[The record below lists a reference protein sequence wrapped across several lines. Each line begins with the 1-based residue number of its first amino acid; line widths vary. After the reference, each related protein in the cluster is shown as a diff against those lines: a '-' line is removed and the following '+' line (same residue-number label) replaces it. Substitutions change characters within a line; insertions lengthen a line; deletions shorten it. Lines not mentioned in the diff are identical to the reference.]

1 MKQFYLKKFF
11 MLTFAILM
19 FGTSSLIAQSFDKEN
34 IEKLNEE
41 VPVLVKNATGFQNTF
56 KGIDANRGG
65 ALQPRS
71 SFTVLVASPNAEE
84 FNNLVLPILQGFG
97 DNITYTASADLGT
110 LTTEQML
117 EYDMVWTFNIT
128 RWEYETGITSPAE
141 WSDKLGAYID
151 AGGRLL
157 ECEFVQGYDDWG
169 LGSGSYID
177 ENKSP
182 FTKST
187 TDASGSGG
195 SMGEVALPT
204 HPIMSGVNTFSTD
217 YFYQD
222 VTVREGATLVA
233 SYADGTP
240 LCAFNDQ
247 IVAFNADPVG
257 SYGGGSTAICLQGDG
272 YQMMYNALVYLY
284 STLAPEGSPGAVT
297 DVVATP
303 EAGGG
308 TSVALSWKNP
318 TVTAQGET
326 LTSLTAINIY
336 IDDAET
342 PSHTI
347 TNPTIGGNASWTATG
362 LNNGVVNFTIV
373 GENEN
378 GEGRPYTIST
388 FVGFDVPAAVT
399 DLTLT
404 SEEENGKL
412 TWTAPTTGLH
422 NGTMGSSAINYK
434 IVRLPDETVVATDHT
449 TTTFIDNTVPGL
461 GLYSYQVIA
470 SNAQGEGG
478 SAISNTTML
487 GNAITP
493 PYSMGFEDNEQYS
506 LWTVIDNN
514 GDGSTWSRQTNLS
527 GYDGNAMRYQYSS
540 SNPADD
546 WLITP
551 KIQLE
556 GGQAYSINLS
566 AAKNSSYY
574 TESFKVFIGTEP
586 TLEAMT
592 TEILSVGHEGETQ
605 VTTAYQLF
613 ETTATIAT
621 AGEYYIGIQSTSAA
635 NQFYLYIDDFEIF
648 QLVDYD
654 LKAVSISGP
663 QSAIVNTETGFSVN
677 IKNMGVNSAS
687 GYTVNIIDQD
697 NNIVATANAAD
708 CPELATGEGAVIP
721 IAFTPTAAADLV
733 LKGQIVWSSDAD
745 QSNNITPNE
754 LELTVVED
762 TGEFT
767 VTLGDGSIWDK
778 HTPICFYYNNSF
790 SQTIYYADQIN
801 LNGGTI
807 VELTYFADFATEVV
821 DKNIK
826 IWMANTTADNVE
838 TWLPQDDFVLVF
850 DGTKTFP
857 AGQSEITFNITPG
870 TFVYNG
876 GNLAVMVEKL
886 DNMWINNNK
895 FAHTNDA
902 QGRVCAMYYRSDSAP
917 FDGSQAGTAEN
928 KFANAKIRFATEG
941 GSISGVVLNSTTN
954 DPVEGATVSYDDH
967 LVSTTTN
974 ANGEYSFDFVM
985 TGEHTLVAEKF
996 GYFTSDP
1003 VTTNVVADEESVVNL
1018 SITPMPQVTVTGTVR
1033 PSDDP
1038 TSGIANATITLE
1050 GFENYEATSGTNG
1063 VFNIE
1068 NVYAEQTY
1076 TLAIDAEGYFPYNDT
1091 IEVTSTND
1099 IFDLGD
1105 IVLELIEC
1113 NPVENL
1119 QATVD
1124 GNVVTLTWQAG
1135 NGGDEP
1141 SEEIT
1146 EGFEGESLPEGWTIN
1161 SLDAIT
1167 WEHVGTIEFS
1177 SGPVIP
1183 HEGEKQMNCH
1193 WSFGDQDEW
1202 LISPEF
1208 TMPTGATL
1216 TFWTYLTLGS
1226 TNGDHYYVKV
1236 STDGGTTWTEVWDGS
1251 TEPAGPNHY
1260 DAAINVD
1267 LSTYG
1272 GQDVKVAWHAYA
1284 IGGMWYSWFI
1294 DDVTIASSKEVLS
1307 FNGRDIVREPVV
1319 VSITDTR
1326 EHLNKGLASLR
1337 VLDNRVDGIT
1347 IIKIRNRDIEK
1358 GSAKV
1363 VLEAHDLWNDGTGY
1377 QFLLDADHNT
1387 FGTIIPTTGPLFEVT
1402 PPSEDFY
1409 TANFEYTIPEGA
1421 EPDTY
1426 TTNIVFDG
1434 EDAVVIPAGLYDWC
1448 ITNPEPGTKMWIA
1461 ADAGPHPAR
1470 ADDYEFEGGYEYR
1483 FIMNMYGQ
1491 NDGTELILSD
1501 FAGGDGYAYNIY
1513 RDDELIKTVTDLIFV
1528 DESVPSGE
1536 HTYCVETVYGEEC
1549 ASDQVCVDIEI
1560 EIVCNPV
1567 ENLNAQ
1573 VNGDVV
1579 TLTWEEATRSNSE
1592 LNRGKGVV
1600 LTEGFEE
1607 DQLPEGWTV
1616 IDNDGDGHNWEPA
1629 NYFSPDYPGA
1639 NGSSNYITSESYY
1652 NPTWTILLP
1661 DNFLITPELNLTNGG
1676 TLTYW
1681 VSAQDANYPADHYG
1695 VFVSTTGNNAS
1706 DFGDNPLF
1714 EETLT
1719 AKHVGPKGPRGTND
1733 MGTWY
1738 QRTVELPSGTKYVAF
1753 RHFNC
1758 TDQFKINIDDVEI
1771 TDEGGNVDP
1780 PVSDFTFNIYRN
1792 ETLIGTVSELTYVDE
1807 GVAVGDYTYCVET
1820 VYEDVCIS
1828 DQVCV
1833 DVEVEE
1839 QDCNPIDDLTAEV
1852 DGDVVTLSWTYGNDN
1867 PDDPTGDEVELTWS
1881 GAYDNNAVGFNGP
1894 ADFDVAHRY
1903 EVSDLTEY
1911 VGWKLTK
1918 ITFYP
1923 YEANCEYSL
1932 RAWTG
1937 ANAANLV
1944 LDQVV
1949 ANPVIQGE
1957 TEVTVDTDVT
1967 ILANEE
1973 FYIGYRCNAQ
1983 AGWPAGIDGGP
1994 AVVGKGDLLHYEDE
2008 NGNMIWEGMS
2018 SMGLDYNFVIVGT
2031 IVNAKGEVAYLSLNN
2046 NSKGVVL
2053 SEGFESGDIP
2063 SDWTQIDADGDG
2075 NMWYTFTAGHEGTYC
2090 ATSDSYINY
2099 VGPQTPDNYLITPE
2113 LNLTNGGTLTFW
2125 VCAQDALYPAEH
2137 YGVYASTTGNS
2148 VEDFG
2153 NDALFEE
2160 TLTAKHVGPKGP
2172 RGTNDMGTWYQRSV
2186 NLPSGTKY
2194 VAFRHF
2200 NCTDEFRLNL
2210 DDIEITDEGGNVDP
2224 PVDELT
2230 FNIYR
2235 DGELLGSTTEMTYE
2249 DAGLD
2254 AGTYNY
2260 CVEALCVSGLV
2271 SDQVCVDATVD
2282 SQEDL
2287 CNPVQNLTANNTNN
2301 VIELNWDYPEGYTPP
2316 QEETLSWSGP
2326 FDNNAIGTN
2335 GAADFDVAHRF
2346 EVSDLTDYVGWK
2358 LTKITF
2364 YPYEQFCDYSLRAW
2378 TGSNAAN
2385 MVLDQ
2390 PVSDVVIGGEN
2401 TVAVETDV
2409 TIEANQEFWIGYRCN
2424 ATAGF
2429 PAGVDA
2435 GPAVTGKGDMI
2446 KFDGVWDN
2454 ISGMG
2459 LSYNFAI
2466 VGTIVSS
2473 KGDVANITIN
2483 DAPNRVFEGEL
2494 AITNRPSLAIKEQ
2507 ATRTRG
2513 LTGYK
2518 IFLDNEEIAT
2528 IDDPTVNT
2536 FTDDFSFAKDE
2547 EVTYCVQA
2555 IYTTCESDM
2564 VCKNVNITGIESNSE
2579 LNVYPNPASNIVNI
2593 DGVSVEKVYIYN
2605 NIGQL
2610 VEMLNTNQV
2619 DVSSYASGI
2628 YMFNILAVDGSV
2640 HKVKVVVQ

>member
-257 SYGGGSTAICLQGDG
+257 SYGGGSTAISLQGDG

-566 AAKNSSYY
+566 AAKNNSYY

-778 HTPICFYYNNSF
+778 YTPICFYYNNSF

-801 LNGGTI
+801 LAGGT
-807 VELTYFADFATEVV
+807 VMELTYFADFATEVV

-1347 IIKIRNRDIEK
+1347 IIKTRNRDIEK

-1363 VLEAHDLWNDGTGY
+1363 VLEAHDVWNDGSGY

-1491 NDGTELILSD
+1491 NDGTELILDD
-1501 FAGGDGYAYNIY
+1501 FAEGMGYAYNIY
-1513 RDDELIKTVTDLIFV
+1513 RD
-1528 DESVPSGE
+1528 
-1536 HTYCVETVYGEEC
+1536 
-1549 ASDQVCVDIEI
+1549 
-1560 EIVCNPV
+1560 
-1567 ENLNAQ
+1567 
-1573 VNGDVV
+1573 
-1579 TLTWEEATRSNSE
+1579 
-1592 LNRGKGVV
+1592 
-1600 LTEGFEE
+1600 
-1607 DQLPEGWTV
+1607 
-1616 IDNDGDGHNWEPA
+1616 
-1629 NYFSPDYPGA
+1629 
-1639 NGSSNYITSESYY
+1639 
-1652 NPTWTILLP
+1652 
-1661 DNFLITPELNLTNGG
+1661 
-1676 TLTYW
+1676 
-1681 VSAQDANYPADHYG
+1681 
-1695 VFVSTTGNNAS
+1695 
-1706 DFGDNPLF
+1706 
-1714 EETLT
+1714 
-1719 AKHVGPKGPRGTND
+1719 
-1733 MGTWY
+1733 
-1738 QRTVELPSGTKYVAF
+1738 
-1753 RHFNC
+1753 
-1758 TDQFKINIDDVEI
+1758 
-1771 TDEGGNVDP
+1771 
-1780 PVSDFTFNIYRN
+1780 N
-1792 ETLIGTVSELTYVDE
+1792 ELIGTVSELTYVDE
-1807 GVAVGDYTYCVET
+1807 GVGAGEHTYCVET
-1820 VYEDVCIS
+1820 IYGEECAA

-1833 DVEVEE
+1833 NVEVIPT
-1839 QDCNPIDDLTAEV
+1839 DCDAIENLDATVE
-1852 DGDVVTLSWTYGNDN
+1852 GNVVTLTWTYQGND
-1867 PDDPTGDEVELTWS
+1867 DDDGEEATLSWS
-1881 GAYDNNAVGFNGP
+1881 GPFDNNAIGTNGA
-1894 ADFDVAHRY
+1894 ADFDVAHRF
-1903 EVSDLTEY
+1903 EVSDLTDY

-1923 YEANCEYSL
+1923 YEQFCDYSL

-1937 ANAANLV
+1937 SNAANMV
-1944 LDQVV
+1944 LDQPVSDVV
-1949 ANPVIQGE
+1949 IGGE
-1957 TEVTVDTDVT
+1957 NTVAVETDVT
-1967 ILANEE
+1967 IEANQE
-1973 FYIGYRCNAQ
+1973 FWIGYRCNAT
-1983 AGWPAGIDGGP
+1983 AGFPAGVDAGP
-1994 AVVGKGDLLHYEDE
+1994 AVTGKGD
-2008 NGNMIWEGMS
+2008 MIKFDGVWDNISG
-2018 SMGLDYNFVIVGT
+2018 MGLSYNFVIVGT
-2031 IVNAKGEVAYLSLNN
+2031 IVNSKGETAELTFNTNESINGR
-2046 NSKGVVL
+2046 SVVL
-2053 SEGFESGDIP
+2053 SEDFEGGAIP

-2075 NMWYTFTAGHEGTYC
+2075 NMWMISPVSHGTGANC
-2090 ATSDSYINY
+2090 VTSESYINY
-2099 VGPQTPDNYLITPE
+2099 VGALTPDNYLITPE
-2113 LNLTNGGTLTFW
+2113 LSLPEGGTLTYW
-2125 VCAQDALYPAEH
+2125 VCAQDGAYPYDH
-2137 YGVYASTTGNS
+2137 YGIFYSTTGNG
-2148 VEDFG
+2148 VNDF
-2153 NDALFEE
+2153 NTTPLFEE
-2160 TLTAKHVGPKGP
+2160 TLTAKHVGPKGD
-2172 RGTNDMGTWYQRSV
+2172 RGTNDLGTWYERTV
-2186 NLPSGTKY
+2186 ELPAGTKY

-2200 NCTDEFRLNL
+2200 NCTDAFRMNI
-2210 DDIEITDEGGNVDP
+2210 DEVVISTEGGNIDP
-2224 PVDELT
+2224 PTDVT

-2235 DGELLGSTTEMTYE
+2235 DGALIATTTSFEYVDEDLNEGTYE
-2249 DAGLD
+2249 
-2254 AGTYNY
+2254 Y
-2260 CVEALCVSGLV
+2260 CVEVVCSENNV
-2271 SDQVCVDATVD
+2271 SDQVCTEATVGG
-2282 SQEDL
+2282 DL
-2287 CNPVQNLTANNTNN
+2287 CNPVRNLEGEVDDN
-2301 VIELNWDYPEGYTPP
+2301 VVTLTWDYPEGYAPP

-2507 ATRTRG
+2507 VTQTNTRTRA

-2518 IFLDNEEIAT
+2518 ILLDNEEIAT
-2528 IDDPTVNT
+2528 INDPTVNT
-2536 FTDDFSFAKDE
+2536 FTDDFSFAKEDVE
-2547 EVTYCVQA
+2547 YCVQA
-2555 IYTTCESDM
+2555 IYSTCESEN
-2564 VCKNVNITGIESNSE
+2564 VCESVTITGIEGNSNLS
-2579 LNVYPNPASNIVNI
+2579 VYPNPANSIVNI
-2593 DGVSVEKVYIYN
+2593 DGVSVEKVYVYN

-2610 VEMLNTNQV
+2610 VEMLSSNQV
-2619 DVSSYASGI
+2619 NVSSYAKGV
-2628 YMFNILAVDGSV
+2628 YMFNIVSVDGEV
-2640 HKVKVVVQ
+2640 HKVKVVVH